1 MLLDIH
7 VLEDEQVWGFHMIGY
22 TYIYIDIYIYIYV
35 SFFFFTISNGLIQYV
50 NTMTCY
56 ICTAAAE
63 AADNGSAERPQRPFG

>member
-1 MLLDIH
+1 MGVPYDRIYIH
-7 VLEDEQVWGFHMIGY
+7 IY
-22 TYIYIDIYIYIYV
+22 RYIYLYIRLL
-35 SFFFFTISNGLIQYV
+35 FFFTISNGLIQYV